1 MTRTIPD
8 PPFHSQPDPLDGDR
22 VQPVVLDG
30 DFEPVPLRCPACGN
44 RDRVE
49 ECGSLWLTARI
60 RIGPDGLPTTILSPD
75 HAANVDCTRCDHTG
89 LLPTFLPPW
98 CTGPMR
104 DRRPRMGRPWP
115 ELPRGVDPLP
125 LTDEDRAVEAAWAIE
140 SLAP

>member
-1 MTRTIPD
+1 M
-8 PPFHSQPDPLDGDR
+8 
-22 VQPVVLDG
+22 
-30 DFEPVPLRCPACGN
+30 PLRCPACGN

-60 RIGPDGLPTTILSPD
+60 RIGPDGLPTTILAPD
-75 HAANVDCTRCDHTG
+75 PGTGEVHCGRCGHAGRR
-89 LLPTFLPPW
+89 PTFLPPW
-98 CTGPMR
+98 CTP
-104 DRRPRMGRPWP
+104 DARPTTPDGQTWP